1 MRLHRL
7 EFAALGPF
15 AGHHVIDFDALA
27 AAGLFLLTGPTGAGK
42 STVIDAVTFALY
54 GDVAGALADKQRLR
68 SQHATPDV
76 DTYVELTFSTP
87 QACYRV
93 RRSPE
98 YARPKRR
105 GAGLTAQKA
114 AGQLWRL
121 ASPTAQGELIST
133 SLQEIGSELAAIIGL
148 TKAQF
153 TQTAIL
159 PQGQFAQFLHAKSE
173 ERKKLLT
180 QVFDTG
186 LYTRLQEDLAARAR
200 QAQRDDDAA
209 RLVLSERAGALGRV
223 TGASP
228 GRTEFLRAAAQAGV
242 APGVEGAATVV
253 TELAEEAARLRVVAE
268 TAAVDA
274 ATTAAAAA
282 AGEQCAQLQARGRQL
297 TARQTA
303 LAAAEPH
310 IAATRQRLARHHAA
324 IPLCQAA
331 QEAAAARTSAAD
343 CLAQLQAAERQA
355 GDLLPRP
362 LATGVSAAGGA
373 PEQAPCLT
381 PEQLAL
387 AGESLAAALEARAAR
402 GAELEAA
409 AKREELLPAQAAQ
422 LAADAQRHADLAAQL
437 AERQAERAAL
447 PARRADLEAQRETTR
462 RAAAQLASAQA
473 ELTAAQAQA
482 TALQEHAQASAALAE
497 AEQRATQAEARLTQ
511 ARVAARAALEDWL
524 ATQAAGLAAELEA
537 GRPCPVCGS
546 PEHPA
551 PAVPGATPVTRAD
564 VDARND
570 AAEAALQTQQAAVAR
585 VQARQLAVERWAAE
599 AGGVDAVQVADRQ
612 AAATQAVAACQQ
624 AAARAD
630 ELTGELQLLA
640 DRDEHLGQELTD
652 LAAQQG
658 ELAGT
663 LRELRA
669 AHQRDAAEVE
679 AARGAYE
686 SVAARLQAQHQE
698 VAALRATQRAL
709 DTARQAITRLAAAE
723 QRVAAA
729 LAASDFA
736 SLADAAAATVADPL
750 LAELEAEVA
759 AHEQAGREVAAAL
772 AEPALQ
778 AALAEP
784 SPDLEDLRAQAEA
797 AAAAADEARA
807 EQAASAHQLATARAA
822 YRELATALRERARAR
837 AQAEALLWVADLATA
852 RVTNQAALP
861 LDTFVLLDR
870 FAEVLA
876 AANPRIA
883 AISAGRYE
891 LLRTNEEGGQRARL
905 GGLGL
910 SVVDHFAGGQ
920 QRNPRTLSGGET
932 FYVSLC
938 LALALADVVRAEAGG
953 IDIQTLFIDEGF
965 GSLDPATLDEVMTQ
979 LQALRVGG
987 RTVGVVSHVAEL
999 SQRIADR
1006 ITVHRTPAGSTLT
1019 VQAGDGSRDET

>member
-15 AGHHVIDFDALA
+15 PGRHVVDFDALA
-27 AAGLFLLTGPTGAGK
+27 PAGLFLLTGPTGAGK
-42 STVIDAVTFALY
+42 STLIDAVTFALY
-54 GDVAGALADKQRLR
+54 GDVAGAQADKQRLR
-68 SQHATPDV
+68 SQHATPDI

-98 YARPKRR
+98 YVRPKRR
-105 GAGLTAQKA
+105 GAGLTPQKA
-114 AGQLWRL
+114 AGKLWRL
-121 ASPTAQGELIST
+121 ASPTAPGELLST

-159 PQGQFAQFLHAKSE
+159 PQGQFAQFLHAKPE
-173 ERKKLLT
+173 ERKKLLA

-209 RLVLSERAGALGRV
+209 RLVLSERAGALGQV
-223 TGASP
+223 AGVSP
-228 GRTEFLRAAAQAGV
+228 GRTEFLRAAAQAGL

-253 TELAEEAARLRVVAE
+253 GELAEQTTQLQGAAEAA
-268 TAAVDA
+268 AADA

-282 AGEQCAQLQARGRQL
+282 AGEQCAQLQAHGRQL
-297 TARQTA
+297 TARQA
-303 LAAAEPH
+303 ELAAAEPR
-310 IAATRQRLARHHAA
+310 IAAVSQRLARHHAA
-324 IPLCQAA
+324 TPACQAA
-331 QEAAAARTSAAD
+331 QEAAAARATAAD
-343 CLAQLQAAERQA
+343 CLAQLQAAERQL
-355 GDLLPRP
+355 GDLFPQP
-362 LATGVSAAGGA
+362 LTAGMPTAAETL
-373 PEQAPCLT
+373 EQAPWPT
-381 PEQLAL
+381 PEQLTL

-409 AKREELLPAQAAQ
+409 AKQEALLPTQAAQ
-422 LAADAQRHADLAAQL
+422 LAADAQRHAELSAQL
-437 AERQAERAAL
+437 AELQGERAAL
-447 PARRADLEAQRETTR
+447 PARRTKIEEQRETAR
-462 RAAAQLASAQA
+462 RTAARLPSVQA
-473 ELTAAQAQA
+473 ELAAAQAQVA
-482 TALQEHAQASAALAE
+482 ALAEHTHASAALVE
-497 AEQRATQAEARLTQ
+497 AEQQAAQAAAALAQ
-511 ARVAARAALEDWL
+511 ARQAARAALEGWL
-524 ATQAAGLAAELEA
+524 TTQAANLAAELTP

-546 PEHPA
+546 PQHPA
-551 PAVPGATPVTRAD
+551 PAAPGAAPVTRAD
-564 VDARND
+564 VDAHND
-570 AAEAALQTQQAAVAR
+570 AAEAALQVQQAAVA
-585 VQARQLAVERWAAE
+585 QLHARQLAVERWATHT
-599 AGGVDAVQVADRQ
+599 GGADAAQAADRQ
-612 AAATQAVAACQQ
+612 TAASQALTDCQQ
-624 AAARAD
+624 AAAHAA
-630 ELTGELQLLA
+630 ELTTELQRLTE
-640 DRDEHLGQELTD
+640 RDGQLGQELTD

-669 AHQRDAAEVE
+669 AHQRGAAEVE
-679 AARGAYE
+679 TARGAYE
-686 SVAARLQAQHQE
+686 SVAAHLQAQRQE

-709 DTARQAITRLAAAE
+709 DTARQATTSLAVAE

-736 SLADAAAATVADPL
+736 SLAEATQATVPDAL

-759 AHEQAGREVAAAL
+759 THEQGRHEVAAAL
-772 AEPALQ
+772 AEPALR
-778 AALAEP
+778 AALAAP
-784 SPDLEDLRAQAEA
+784 SPHLEELRARATA
-797 AAAAADEARA
+797 AAAAADQARA
-807 EQAASAHQLATARAA
+807 EQAATARQLDTARAA
-822 YRELATALRERARAR
+822 YRELAAALRDRARAR
-837 AQAEALLWVADLATA
+837 AQAEALLWVADLAVA
-852 RVTNQAALP
+852 RPANQAAMP

-965 GSLDPATLDEVMTQ
+965 GSLDPATLDEVLTQ
-979 LQALRVGG
+979 LQALQRGG
-987 RTVGVVSHVAEL
+987 RTVGVISHVADL
-999 SQRIADR
+999 AQRIADR
-1006 ITVHRTPAGSTLT
+1006 ITVHRTPTGSTLT
-1019 VQAGDGSRDET
+1019 VTAGDDSRAAD